1 MKGQQ
6 SFQVIDSSCSSKA
19 NNKVNAKKQR
29 STKAFGRELKWKDDT
44 KEDSEAS
51 DNLSAGQD
59 QVPCISCGRLYGD
72 KVRKY
77 KPHWVSCDVGT
88 VWTCVEFLPSNL
100 DVAQENICQEC
111 LPFELIM
118 PLGIIAISDVQNFR
132 NTCMIGNWVFY
143 KCSHNLF
150 LLVWGIFSIVGL

>member
-6 SFQVIDSSCSSKA
+6 SIQVIDSSCSSKA

-29 STKAFGRELKWKDDT
+29 STKASGRELKWKDDT

-51 DNLSAGQD
+51 DYLSADED

-72 KVRKY
+72 KVRRY
-77 KPHWVSCDVGT
+77 KPHWVSCDVCT

-100 DVAQENICQEC
+100 HLAQENICQEC

-118 PLGIIAISDVQNFR
+118 PLGIIAIGDV
-132 NTCMIGNWVFY
+132 
-143 KCSHNLF
+143 
-150 LLVWGIFSIVGL
+150 